1 METNRSMKSMDK
13 KISQTKKITISGV
26 VMALYIVIMYTT
38 QSFAFGQYQV
48 RIATALYSLGAIYPF
63 LILPLGLSNML
74 SNMLMG
80 GLGFFDVAGGI
91 GVGIITASMVYLIK
105 KLKLNDWLIA
115 LPIIFGPGLIVPIWL
130 SYILN
135 LPYAALAVSLC
146 IGQIIPGIVGVILVR
161 QLNKKL

>member
-1 METNRSMKSMDK
+1 METNSRIKSKDK
-13 KISQTKKITISGV
+13 KIFQTKKITISGI
-26 VMALYIVIMYTT
+26 VMALYIAVMYTT

-91 GVGIITASMVYLIK
+91 GVGIITTSMVYLIK
-105 KLKLNDWLIA
+105 KLKFNDWMIA

-130 SYILN
+130 SYILK
-135 LPYAALAVSLC
+135 LPYAALAASLC
-146 IGQIIPGIVGVILVR
+146 IGQIIPGIAGVILVR
-161 QLNKKL
+161 QLNNKL